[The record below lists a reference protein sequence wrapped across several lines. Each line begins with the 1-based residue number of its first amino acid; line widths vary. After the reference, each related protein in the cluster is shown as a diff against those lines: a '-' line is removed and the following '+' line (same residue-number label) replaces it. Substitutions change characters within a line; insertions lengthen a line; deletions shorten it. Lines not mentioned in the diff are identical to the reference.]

1 VEMPATRGT
10 EQTYSFL
17 HMAPNTRFFGSVF
30 EENNFLIINIVRIIV
45 SFEVFGVVSNSTTMP
60 CKIGFKGT
68 GQRGFYSFFR
78 LY

>member
-1 VEMPATRGT
+1 VEKPATRGS

-17 HMAPNTRFFGSVF
+17 HMAPNTRFFASVF
-30 EENNFLIINIVRIIV
+30 EGNNFLVINIVKISV
-45 SFEVFGVVSNSTTMP
+45 AFKVFGVVSNSTTMP
-60 CKIGFKGT
+60 CKVESKVT